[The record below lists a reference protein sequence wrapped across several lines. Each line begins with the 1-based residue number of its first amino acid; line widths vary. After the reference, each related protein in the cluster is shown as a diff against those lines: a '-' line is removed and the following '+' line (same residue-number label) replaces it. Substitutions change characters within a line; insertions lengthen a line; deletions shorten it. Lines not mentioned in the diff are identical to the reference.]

1 MGLEV
6 TDLNQLIIKFDYD
19 QNFKD
24 DDFYVSNSNKH
35 IFTLLSQWPKWE
47 KNFLNISGEKFSG
60 KTHLINIF
68 LTKYKGIKFDANSL
82 TDKDLKIIKV
92 HQNIILE
99 NLNENIDQKLI
110 YSLLNIID
118 LDNKFIIITSAKP
131 LVDINF
137 DLPDLKSRTKNFLL
151 QKIEKPDDELMFAL
165 ILKNLSDR
173 QISIDR
179 KLIDFIIKRIDRSYS
194 KIFDFIYKVDELSLK
209 KKKPID
215 FKIIK
220 EVLGE

>member
-1 MGLEV
+1 MIN
-6 TDLNQLIIKFDYD
+6 LNQLIIKFDYE

-24 DDFYVSNSNKH
+24 DDFYVSRSNKH
-35 IFTLLSQWPKWE
+35 IFSLLNQWPRWE
-47 KNFLNISGEKFSG
+47 KNFLNIHGEKFSG

-68 LTKYKGIKFDANSL
+68 IKRFKGIKFDANSL

-99 NLNENIDQKLI
+99 NFNENIDQKLI

-131 LVDINF
+131 IVDINF
-137 DLPDLKSRTKNFLL
+137 DLLDLKSRTKNFLL

-173 QISIDR
+173 QISIDK
-179 KLIDFIIKRIDRSYS
+179 KLIDFIIKRIHRSYD
-194 KIFDFIYKVDELSLK
+194 KIFDFIYKIDELSLK
-209 KKKPID
+209 RKKPID